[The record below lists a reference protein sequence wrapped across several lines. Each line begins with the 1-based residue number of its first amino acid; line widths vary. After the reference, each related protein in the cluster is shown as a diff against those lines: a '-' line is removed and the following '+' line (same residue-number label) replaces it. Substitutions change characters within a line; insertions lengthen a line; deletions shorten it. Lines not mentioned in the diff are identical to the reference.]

1 MTRLRLILWVAT
13 ALVAAIGGVAARAQ
27 EFSQGTVTVRQ
38 PWSRETAP
46 GLGIG
51 VGYLQVLNHG
61 PRPDLLLAVR
71 TTAAERVEIHQS
83 SMDRGMMKMR
93 RVEQVAIPAGA
104 EVAFE
109 PGGLHLMLIGLKA
122 PLVAGKSLPLVLQ
135 FRDAGA
141 IKVDFEVRND
151 L

>member
-109 PGGLHLMLIGLKA
+109 VPGFSRDM
-122 PLVAGKSLPLVLQ
+122 VVVLQ
-135 FRDAGA
+135 GFIVLFSGA
-141 IKVDFEVRND
+141 MAYVAAPWLARA
-151 L
+151 LPRPARG

>member
-1 MTRLRLILWVAT
+1 
-13 ALVAAIGGVAARAQ
+13 
-27 EFSQGTVTVRQ
+27 
-38 PWSRETAP
+38 
-46 GLGIG
+46 
-51 VGYLQVLNHG
+51 
-61 PRPDLLLAVR
+61 
-71 TTAAERVEIHQS
+71 
-83 SMDRGMMKMR
+83 MMKMR

>member
-1 MTRLRLILWVAT
+1 MATQRMILWVAT
-13 ALVAAIGGVAARAQ
+13 ALVAALGGMAALAQ

-61 PRPDLLLAVR
+61 RRPDLLLSVR

-122 PLVAGKSLPLVLQ
+122 PLVAGKSLPLVLR

-141 IKVDFEVRND
+141 IAADFEVRND
-151 L
+151 R